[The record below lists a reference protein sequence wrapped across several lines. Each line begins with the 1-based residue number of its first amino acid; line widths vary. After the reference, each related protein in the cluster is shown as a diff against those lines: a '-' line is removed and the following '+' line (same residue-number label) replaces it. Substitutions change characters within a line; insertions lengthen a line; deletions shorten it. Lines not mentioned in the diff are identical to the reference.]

1 MSTIVTT
8 MVSSLHNLL
17 TYGSL
22 TPSFLLLGLGAFV
35 AEELIGYEGV
45 PLEMNPWSLKHSQ
58 ANIHW

>member
-45 PLEMNPWSLKHSQ
+45 PLEMNPLSLKYSQ